1 MIGQQARAGDAVPA
15 CLTRAV
21 RALGANEA
29 KLIDSHDLRYAKQ
42 NSFEEVHMKTAFE
55 FIKANPV
62 FHIATVDEGKA
73 RVRPFGFIMKRNNT
87 LYFCTNKTKEVYKQ
101 LKQNP
106 DIEISDMGN
115 NGTWLRIRG
124 RIAFDETREAKAQ
137 AFKESPNL
145 LKIYP
150 KGADDE
156 LFVTFYFTEAVATVF
171 SFSGA
176 PKNIPLI

>member
-1 MIGQQARAGDAVPA
+1 M
-15 CLTRAV
+15 
-21 RALGANEA
+21 N
-29 KLIDSHDLRYAKQ
+29 
-42 NSFEEVHMKTAFE
+42 TAFE

-62 FHIATVDEGKA
+62 FHIATVDGVKA

-87 LYFCTNKTKEVYKQ
+87 LYFCTNKTKDVYKQ

-106 DIEISDMGN
+106 DIEISDMGSD
-115 NGTWLRIRG
+115 GSTWLRIRG
-124 RIAFDETREAKAQ
+124 RIAFDETREAKAKV
-137 AFKESPNL
+137 FEESPNL

-156 LFVTFYFTEAVATVF
+156 LFVTFYFTEAAATLF

-176 PKNIPLI
+176 PKNISLI

>member
-1 MIGQQARAGDAVPA
+1 M
-15 CLTRAV
+15 
-21 RALGANEA
+21 
-29 KLIDSHDLRYAKQ
+29 
-42 NSFEEVHMKTAFE
+42 
-55 FIKANPV
+55 
-62 FHIATVDEGKA
+62 DE
-73 RVRPFGFIMKRNNT
+73 
-87 LYFCTNKTKEVYKQ
+87 
-101 LKQNP
+101 
-106 DIEISDMGN
+106 D
-115 NGTWLRIRG
+115 RG
-124 RIAFDETREAKAQ
+124 RIAFDETREARAQ